1 MPQYRILFNDKERLT
16 GALQLVYY
24 SLSNSYTAIDK
35 CKEGSSVFKE
45 FVESFFEVKLSNG
58 EFEVFTQGD
67 VWELLENTF
76 LTKRLDN
83 IQKPLETVLEEIKA
97 SKLKGEDESETRML
111 NKQLK
116 KKKSNKLAER
126 SSIEKKSLHTFEIK
140 RNVEKFIPEYKGEG
154 SLLYGN
160 QWIYSFIR
168 HLHCLYERLQVA
180 YDFIIPA
187 FEQELERMP
196 EISAK
201 YGALIK
207 TNMQQLKS
215 ERYYKIFIR
224 GVISN
229 ILGEIDITAYEEL
242 CKWLMGSRAYLLLT
256 IEKLIRS
263 VCL

>member
-1 MPQYRILFNDKERLT
+1 M
-16 GALQLVYY
+16 
-24 SLSNSYTAIDK
+24 
-35 CKEGSSVFKE
+35 
-45 FVESFFEVKLSNG
+45 
-58 EFEVFTQGD
+58 
-67 VWELLENTF
+67 
-76 LTKRLDN
+76 
-83 IQKPLETVLEEIKA
+83 
-97 SKLKGEDESETRML
+97 
-111 NKQLK
+111 
-116 KKKSNKLAER
+116 
-126 SSIEKKSLHTFEIK
+126 
-140 RNVEKFIPEYKGEG
+140 
-154 SLLYGN
+154 
-160 QWIYSFIR
+160 
-168 HLHCLYERLQVA
+168 QVA